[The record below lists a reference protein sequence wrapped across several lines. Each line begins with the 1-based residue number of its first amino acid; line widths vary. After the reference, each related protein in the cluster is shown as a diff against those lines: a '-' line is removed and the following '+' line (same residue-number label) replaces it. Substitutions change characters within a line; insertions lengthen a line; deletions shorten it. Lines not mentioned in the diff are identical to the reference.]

1 MIRYGALVF
10 TVRWVKGTWHV
21 ATTSGERATAG
32 IGRSRGAAFAA
43 LALANVLWAGT
54 YAAGKIALGQIS
66 PVMLNTIRFTLAA
79 LLLSP
84 VLIRE
89 RARIR
94 TILRSR
100 SDLLTLGVLIL
111 LGWVL
116 NKLFEYLGLALST
129 ASDVALLIS
138 TESLFTAALS
148 WTLLRERVTRL
159 GVAALCVGMLGAYLV
174 VARGLIP
181 VLGAS
186 DGVNNAARIAG
197 DLLVMLALFIEALYT
212 IRGKT
217 VLSRWPPLFF
227 TALTITGSLVFWLP
241 AGAMAVA
248 QSGWPRLS
256 PAGWLGIGY
265 MAVFSTVVAYWL
277 WFRGL
282 TVFEGSAAA
291 PLLFIQ
297 PLLGAAVAIWLLGE
311 RLTWAT
317 VAGGALILLSMM
329 LVLRGGAGAA
339 APEAE
344 AALVEPS
351 P

>member
-1 MIRYGALVF
+1 M
-10 TVRWVKGTWHV
+10 KGTMRV
-21 ATTSGERATAG
+21 AATSEERATAG
-32 IGRSRGAAFAA
+32 AGRSRSAAFAI

-54 YAAGKIALGQIS
+54 YAAGKIALGEVS
-66 PVMLNTIRFTLAA
+66 PVMLNAIRFSLAA

-84 VLIRE
+84 VLLHE
-89 RARIR
+89 RARIHS
-94 TILRSR
+94 IVRSGR
-100 SDLLTLGVLIL
+100 DLVTLGSLIM

-116 NKLFEYLGLALST
+116 NKLFEYVGLALST

-159 GVAALCVGMLGAYLV
+159 GVAALAVGTLGAYLV

-181 VLGAS
+181 TFGAS
-186 DGVNNAARIAG
+186 DGVNNTARITG

-212 IRGKT
+212 IRGKA
-217 VLSRWPPLFF
+217 VLNRWPPLFF
-227 TALTITGSLVFWLP
+227 TALTITGSLLFWLP
-241 AGAMAVA
+241 AGAAVIA

-256 PAGWLGIGY
+256 LSGWLGIGY

-297 PLLGAAVAIWLLGE
+297 PLLGTLLALWLLDE
-311 RLTWAT
+311 QLTWAT
-317 VAGGALILLSMM
+317 VVGGALILVSMI

-344 AALVEPS
+344 VALVEPS

>member
-1 MIRYGALVF
+1 M
-10 TVRWVKGTWHV
+10 KGTRRV
-21 ATTSGERATAG
+21 ATTSDGRVTAG
-32 IGRSRGAAFAA
+32 AGLSRGAAFAT

-54 YAAGKIALGQIS
+54 YAAGKIALVEIS
-66 PVMLNTIRFTLAA
+66 PVMLNAIRFTLAA

-84 VLIRE
+84 VLFHE
-89 RARIR
+89 RTRIG
-94 TILRSR
+94 TIVRSR
-100 SDLLTLGVLIL
+100 RDLLTLGMLIL

-116 NKLFEYLGLALST
+116 NKLFEYVGLALST

-148 WTLLRERVTRL
+148 WIVLRERVTRL
-159 GVAALCVGMLGAYLV
+159 GVAALGVGMFGAYLV

-181 VLGAS
+181 MLDTS

-217 VLSRWPPLFF
+217 VLDRWPPLFF
-227 TALTITGSLVFWLP
+227 TALTITGSLLFWLP
-241 AGAMAVA
+241 AGAVAVA
-248 QSGWPRLS
+248 QSGWPHLS
-256 PAGWLGIGY
+256 LAGWIGVGY

-297 PLLGAAVAIWLLGE
+297 PLLGTLLAIWLLGD

-317 VAGGALILLSMM
+317 VAGGALILLSML

>member
-1 MIRYGALVF
+1 
-10 TVRWVKGTWHV
+10 V
-21 ATTSGERATAG
+21 ATTSEERVIAG
-32 IGRSRGAAFAA
+32 AGLSRGAAFAA
-43 LALANVLWAGT
+43 LAMANVLWAGT
-54 YAAGKIALGQIS
+54 YVAGKVALYQIS
-66 PVMLNTIRFTLAA
+66 PVMLNAIRFALAA

-84 VLIRE
+84 VLIHE
-89 RARIR
+89 RARILP
-94 TILRSR
+94 ILRSR
-100 SDLLTLGVLIL
+100 RDLLTLGLLIL
-111 LGWVL
+111 LGWVV
-116 NKLFEYLGLALST
+116 NKLLEYIGLTLST

-148 WTLLRERVTRL
+148 WFVLRERVTRL
-159 GVAALCVGMLGAYLV
+159 GVAALGLGMLGAYLV

-181 VLGAS
+181 TFGAS
-186 DGVNNAARIAG
+186 DGVNNTARIVG
-197 DLLVMLALFIEALYT
+197 DLLVMLALFVEASYT

-217 VLSRWPPLFF
+217 VLNRWPPLFF
-227 TALTITGSLVFWLP
+227 TALTITGSLLFWLP
-241 AGAMAVA
+241 AGAVAVA

-256 PAGWLGIGY
+256 PVGWLGVGY
-265 MAVFSTVVAYWL
+265 MAAVSTVVAYWL

-297 PLLGAAVAIWLLGE
+297 PLLGALFAVWLLDD

-329 LVLRGGAGAA
+329 LVLRGGAGSATPA
-339 APEAE
+339 VEAE
-344 AALVEPS
+344 LVEPS

>member
-1 MIRYGALVF
+1 MR
-10 TVRWVKGTWHV
+10 RV
-21 ATTSGERATAG
+21 ATTSDESVTAG
-32 IGRSRGAAFAA
+32 AGLSRGAAFAT

-54 YAAGKIALGQIS
+54 YAAGKIALVEIS
-66 PVMLNTIRFTLAA
+66 PVMLNSIRFTLAA
-79 LLLSP
+79 SLLAP
-84 VLIRE
+84 VLFHE
-89 RARIR
+89 RTRIR
-94 TILRSR
+94 TIARSPR
-100 SDLLTLGVLIL
+100 DLLTLGVLIL

-116 NKLFEYLGLALST
+116 NKLFEYVGLALST

-148 WTLLRERVTRL
+148 WIVLRERVTRL
-159 GVAALCVGMLGAYLV
+159 GVAALGVGMFGAYLV

-181 VLGAS
+181 TFDTS

-217 VLSRWPPLFF
+217 VLDRWPPLFF
-227 TALTITGSLVFWLP
+227 TALTITGSLLFWLP
-241 AGAMAVA
+241 AGAVAVA
-248 QSGWPRLS
+248 RSGWPHLS
-256 PAGWLGIGY
+256 LTGWIGVGY

-297 PLLGAAVAIWLLGE
+297 PLLGTLLAIWLLGD

-317 VAGGALILLSMM
+317 VAGGALILLSML

-344 AALVEPS
+344 AALVEPA

>member
-1 MIRYGALVF
+1 MIR
-10 TVRWVKGTWHV
+10 V
-21 ATTSGERATAG
+21 AATSDERATGGAG
-32 IGRSRGAAFAA
+32 LSRGAAFAA

-54 YAAGKIALGQIS
+54 YVAGKVALGEVS
-66 PVMLNTIRFTLAA
+66 PVTLNAFRFTLAA

-84 VLIRE
+84 VLIHE

-94 TILRSR
+94 PLLRSR
-100 SDLLTLGVLIL
+100 ADLLTLGLLVL

-116 NKLFEYLGLALST
+116 NKLFEYVGLALST

-159 GVAALCVGMLGAYLV
+159 GVAALAVGMFGAYLV
-174 VARGLIP
+174 VARGLVP
-181 VLGAS
+181 TLGAS
-186 DGVNNAARIAG
+186 DGVNNTARIVG

-217 VLSRWPPLFF
+217 VLHRWPPLFF

-241 AGAMAVA
+241 AGAVTLA
-248 QSGWPRLS
+248 QAGWPRLTLS
-256 PAGWLGIGY
+256 GWLAIGY
-265 MAVFSTVVAYWL
+265 MAVFSTVLAYWL

-282 TVFEGSAAA
+282 TIFEGSAAA

-297 PLLGAAVAIWLLGE
+297 PLLGALLALWLLGE
-311 RLTWAT
+311 RLTWVT
-317 VAGGALILLSMM
+317 VVGGALILLSMI

>member
-1 MIRYGALVF
+1 MKGMTRVAATSDARETTGAGL
-10 TVRWVKGTWHV
+10 
-21 ATTSGERATAG
+21 
-32 IGRSRGAAFAA
+32 SRGAAFAA
-43 LALANVLWAGT
+43 LALANALWAGT
-54 YAAGKIALGQIS
+54 YAAGKIALGEVS
-66 PVMLNTIRFTLAA
+66 PVMLNAFRFTLAA

-84 VLIRE
+84 VLVHE
-89 RARIR
+89 RTRIR
-94 TILRSR
+94 AILRSR
-100 SDLLTLGVLIL
+100 SALLTLGLLVL

-116 NKLFEYLGLALST
+116 NKLLEYVGLALST

-159 GVAALCVGMLGAYLV
+159 GVAALAVGMLGAYLI
-174 VARGLIP
+174 VARGLVP
-181 VLGAS
+181 TLSAS
-186 DGVNNAARIAG
+186 DGVNNAARILG
-197 DLLVMLALFIEALYT
+197 DLLVMLALFVEALYT

-227 TALTITGSLVFWLP
+227 TALTIAGSLVFWLP
-241 AGAMAVA
+241 AGALAVA
-248 QSGWPRLS
+248 QSGWPRLTL
-256 PAGWLGIGY
+256 AAWLSIGY

-297 PLLGAAVAIWLLGE
+297 PLLGTLLALWLLGE

-317 VAGGALILLSMM
+317 VAGGALILLSMI

>member
-1 MIRYGALVF
+1 M
-10 TVRWVKGTWHV
+10 
-21 ATTSGERATAG
+21 ATTSDGQATAG
-32 IGRSRGAAFAA
+32 AGLSRGAAFAA

-54 YAAGKIALGQIS
+54 YAAGKIALGEIS
-66 PVMLNTIRFTLAA
+66 PVMLNAIRFTLAA

-84 VLIRE
+84 VLFHE
-89 RARIR
+89 RTRIR

-100 SDLLTLGVLIL
+100 SDLLTLGCPDPAGV
-111 LGWVL
+111 GAQQAVRVYWS
-116 NKLFEYLGLALST
+116 GALDRLRRG
-129 ASDVALLIS
+129 AADLDRVALHRR
-138 TESLFTAALS
+138 AL
-148 WTLLRERVTRL
+148 LDRVARARDAL
-159 GVAALCVGMLGAYLV
+159 GVAALGVGMFGAYLV

-181 VLGAS
+181 TLGAS
-186 DGVNNAARIAG
+186 EGVNNAARIVG
-197 DLLVMLALFIEALYT
+197 DLLVMLALFVEALYT

-217 VLSRWPPLFF
+217 VLNRWPPLFF

-241 AGAMAVA
+241 AGAVAVA

-256 PAGWLGIGY
+256 PSGWLGIGY

-297 PLLGAAVAIWLLGE
+297 PLLGTILAVWLLGD

-317 VAGGALILLSMM
+317 VAGGALILLSMI

>member
-1 MIRYGALVF
+1 MVRQPSGAMDEP
-10 TVRWVKGTWHV
+10 VRGTRGV
-21 ATTSGERATAG
+21 ATTSGKRATSGAG
-32 IGRSRGAAFAA
+32 LSRGAAFAA

-54 YAAGKIALGQIS
+54 YAAGKIALGELS
-66 PVMLNTIRFTLAA
+66 PVMLNAMRFTLAA

-84 VLIRE
+84 VLLHE

-94 TILRSR
+94 AIVRSR
-100 SDLLTLGVLIL
+100 SDLLTLGMLIM

-116 NKLFEYLGLALST
+116 NKFFEYIGLALST

-148 WTLLRERVTRL
+148 WSLLRERVTRL
-159 GVAALCVGMLGAYLV
+159 GVAALGVGMLGAYLV

-181 VLGAS
+181 TLGAS
-186 DGVNNAARIAG
+186 DGVNNTARIVG
-197 DLLVMLALFIEALYT
+197 DLLVMLALFVEALYT
-212 IRGKT
+212 IRGKS

-227 TALTITGSLVFWLP
+227 TTLTITGSLIFWLP
-241 AGAMAVA
+241 AGAVAVA
-248 QSGWPRLS
+248 EAGWPRLTLS
-256 PAGWLGIGY
+256 GWLSIGY

-291 PLLFIQ
+291 PMLFIQ
-297 PLLGAAVAIWLLGE
+297 PLLGTLLAIWLLGDC
-311 RLTWAT
+311 LTWAT
-317 VAGGALILLSMM
+317 VAGGALILVSMI
-329 LVLRGGAGAA
+329 LVLRGGAGAS